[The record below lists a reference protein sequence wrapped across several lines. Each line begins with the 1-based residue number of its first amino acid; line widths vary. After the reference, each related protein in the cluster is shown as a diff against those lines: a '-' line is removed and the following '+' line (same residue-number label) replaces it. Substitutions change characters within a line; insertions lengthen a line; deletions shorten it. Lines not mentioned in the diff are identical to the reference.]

1 MIQEV
6 KSMGYTHIDR
16 ESKSTNLLPSLK
28 QLRSN
33 INKVALP
40 AIALLSISSMQVASA
55 GPVTWAACIV
65 ACEAVA
71 ATATAATAGAAA
83 GSLMACVTACGP
95 VFLALFCP

>member
-6 KSMGYTHIDR
+6 KSMGHTHIDR
-16 ESKSTNLLPSLK
+16 ESKFTNLLPSLK

-40 AIALLSISSMQVASA
+40 AIALLSISSIQVASA
-55 GPVTWAACIV
+55 GPIAWAACIV

-71 ATATAATAGAAA
+71 AAATAGAAA
-83 GSLMACVTACGP
+83 ASLMACVTACGP
-95 VFLALFCP
+95 VMLVPFPP

>member
-55 GPVTWAACIV
+55 GPIAWAACIV

-71 ATATAATAGAAA
+71 AAATAATAGAAA
-83 GSLMACVTACGP
+83 ASLMACVTACGP
-95 VFLALFCP
+95 VFVLPFPP

>member
-16 ESKSTNLLPSLK
+16 ESKSKNLLPSLK

-33 INKVALP
+33 INKVAVP

-55 GPVTWAACIV
+55 GPIAWSACIL

-71 ATATAATAGAAA
+71 AAATAATAGAAA
-83 GSLMACVTACGP
+83 ASLMACVTACGP
-95 VFLALFCP
+95 IMLLPFPP